1 MDGFYHTGDLGMFD
15 GDGHLFIRG
24 RKKLFINVS
33 GNKVDP
39 FEVENLLMVHENIT
53 EAAVIGVPGSGDREE
68 VKAFIV
74 AGGLARKDVIN
85 FCRGKISDY
94 KIPTKIE
101 FVDTL
106 PRSPAGK
113 VLRERLK

>member
-1 MDGFYHTGDLGMFD
+1 M
-15 GDGHLFIRG
+15 
-24 RKKLFINVS
+24 
-33 GNKVDP
+33 
-39 FEVENLLMVHENIT
+39 
-53 EAAVIGVPGSGDREE
+53 IGAPGAGGREE

-74 AGGLARKDVIN
+74 AGGLTRRDVVD
-85 FCRGKISDY
+85 FCRKKISDY